1 MSSLHEKIDWAK
13 GDGLVPTIVQ
23 HATTGRILMLG
34 YMNAEALSKTQSG
47 NLVTFYSRS
56 RNCIWTKG
64 ETSQNR
70 LEVQSIELDCDSDA
84 LLVAAVPTGPIC
96 HLMNPSCFDSD
107 VEIPGFGFLG
117 RLETVIR
124 DRMANGGNDSYTAQL
139 IAQGDKRVAQKVGE
153 EAIELALA
161 VTAGDRTEQIEES
174 ADLVFHL
181 LVLLTSKGI
190 ELGEIA
196 EKLRQRHKS

>member
-96 HLMNPSCFDSD
+96 HLMNPSCFDGD

-124 DRMANGGNDSYTAQL
+124 DRMANGENDSYTARL